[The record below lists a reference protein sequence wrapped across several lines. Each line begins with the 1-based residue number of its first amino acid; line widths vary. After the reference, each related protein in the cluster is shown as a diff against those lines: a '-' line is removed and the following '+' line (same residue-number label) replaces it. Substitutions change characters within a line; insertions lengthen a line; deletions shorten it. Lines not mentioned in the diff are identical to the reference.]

1 MRRCQAGDIL
11 EMTAHAS
18 TTALGNLARA
28 PCLPHARTSQS
39 VSPMPQVL
47 GRTTLS
53 FPAPDQGSYKMTRI
67 M

>member
-18 TTALGNLARA
+18 TTALGNFARA
-28 PCLPHARTSQS
+28 PCLPHARASQS
-39 VSPMPQVL
+39 VSPMPQAL

-53 FPAPDQGSYKMTRI
+53 LPAPAQGSYKMTKV